1 MVAAACST
9 PHTADPTAPVLH
21 AVIEQPSTQQ
31 AAARIFGPAAA
42 TRTSI
47 DPAVQPHPILWS
59 ANDLIS
65 IHFNT
70 DVNGARRVYVL
81 SSGAGTQHADFTY
94 TQIYDTSDTG
104 VTISADPP
112 TDFTSLFAGYPG
124 EYVTISAQNSELLIE
139 PPREI
144 FLGLDDVDA
153 FPMIGTG
160 GADGSISFVCPFG
173 MICLPVTGT
182 TQIEAIYIDT
192 SDQQAEISGRFS
204 IDPQS
209 YATSFVES
217 VAGSQFFDIVE
228 QQQPPATHVH
238 ARILLCHTPSRY
250 IRGGHHIPI
259 RPRLGRLD
267 RNDHADAIHRIART
281 DPQPARRERHTVT
294 SPQRRTCHFPHK
306 R

>member
-9 PHTADPTAPVLH
+9 PRTADPTPAPVLH

-81 SSGAGTQHADFTY
+81 SAGEGTQHADFTY
-94 TQIYDTSDTG
+94 TQIYDTSDTD

-160 GADGSISFVCPFG
+160 GADGSISFACPFG

-192 SDQQAEISGRFS
+192 T
-204 IDPQS
+204 DPQS

-217 VAGSQFFDIVE
+217 VAGSQFSISWNSNSPL
-228 QQQPPATHVH
+228 QLTSTPAYFY
-238 ARILLCHTPSRY
+238 AILPAGTYEAGTTFQFVLASGASTVMTTQMPFTVSRAQ
-250 IRGGHHIPI
+250 I
-259 RPRLGRLD
+259 LNL
-267 RNDHADAIHRIART
+267 
-281 DPQPARRERHTVT
+281 PAVNVT
-294 SPQRRTCHFPHK
+294 Q
-306 R
+306 

>member
-9 PHTADPTAPVLH
+9 PRTADPTPAPVLH

-70 DVNGARRVYVL
+70 DVNGGRRVYVL

-94 TQIYDTSDTG
+94 TQIYDTSDTD

-160 GADGSISFVCPFG
+160 GADGIVTEGFTYQYTADADGSVLMNFFVSYSVLGITREDSCGVSIIGV
-173 MICLPVTGT
+173 L
-182 TQIEAIYIDT
+182 
-192 SDQQAEISGRFS
+192 
-204 IDPQS
+204 
-209 YATSFVES
+209 
-217 VAGSQFFDIVE
+217 
-228 QQQPPATHVH
+228 
-238 ARILLCHTPSRY
+238 
-250 IRGGHHIPI
+250 
-259 RPRLGRLD
+259 LD
-267 RNDHADAIHRIART
+267 RDGGYVNRAFCSDETLLTNADAVY
-281 DPQPARRERHTVT
+281 PAHFYVT
-294 SPQRRTCHFPHK
+294 LDKDGALTK
-306 R
+306 RNTEN

>member
-9 PHTADPTAPVLH
+9 PRTADPTPAPVLH

-70 DVNGARRVYVL
+70 DVNGGRRVYVL

-160 GADGSISFVCPFG
+160 GADGSISFACPFG

-192 SDQQAEISGRFS
+192 TDQQAEISGRFS

-217 VAGSQFFDIVE
+217 VAGSQFSISWNSKSPL
-228 QQQPPATHVH
+228 QLTSTPAYFY
-238 ARILLCHTPSRY
+238 AILPAGTYEAGTTFQFVLASGASTVMTTQMPFTVSRAQ
-250 IRGGHHIPI
+250 I
-259 RPRLGRLD
+259 LNL
-267 RNDHADAIHRIART
+267 
-281 DPQPARRERHTVT
+281 PAVNVT
-294 SPQRRTCHFPHK
+294 Q
-306 R
+306 

>member
-9 PHTADPTAPVLH
+9 PRTADPTPAPVLH

-70 DVNGARRVYVL
+70 DVNGGRRVYVL
-81 SSGAGTQHADFTY
+81 SAGEGTQHADFTY
-94 TQIYDTSDTG
+94 TQIYDTSDTD

-112 TDFTSLFAGYPG
+112 ADFTSLFAGYPG

-217 VAGSQFFDIVE
+217 VAGSQFSISWNSNSPL
-228 QQQPPATHVH
+228 QLTSTPAYFY
-238 ARILLCHTPSRY
+238 AILPAGTYEAGTTFQFVLASGASTVMTTQMPFTVSRAQ
-250 IRGGHHIPI
+250 I
-259 RPRLGRLD
+259 LNL
-267 RNDHADAIHRIART
+267 
-281 DPQPARRERHTVT
+281 PAVNVT
-294 SPQRRTCHFPHK
+294 Q
-306 R
+306 

>member
-70 DVNGARRVYVL
+70 DVNGGRRIYVL

-144 FLGLDDVDA
+144 FLGLDDADA
-153 FPMIGTG
+153 FPMIG
-160 GADGSISFVCPFG
+160 P
-173 MICLPVTGT
+173 
-182 TQIEAIYIDT
+182 
-192 SDQQAEISGRFS
+192 
-204 IDPQS
+204 
-209 YATSFVES
+209 
-217 VAGSQFFDIVE
+217 AG
-228 QQQPPATHVH
+228 P
-238 ARILLCHTPSRY
+238 
-250 IRGGHHIPI
+250 
-259 RPRLGRLD
+259 
-267 RNDHADAIHRIART
+267 DA
-281 DPQPARRERHTVT
+281 P
-294 SPQRRTCHFPHK
+294 
-306 R
+306 

>member
-1 MVAAACST
+1 MVAAACSA

-81 SSGAGTQHADFTY
+81 SAGEGTQHADFTY
-94 TQIYDTSDTG
+94 TQIYDTSDTD

-124 EYVTISAQNSELLIE
+124 EYVTIARRAKGTDNWFVGCTAGYNGHVSKLAFD
-139 PPREI
+139 
-144 FLGLDDVDA
+144 FLTPGK
-153 FPMIGTG
+153 TY
-160 GADGSISFVCPFG
+160 
-173 MICLPVTGT
+173 
-182 TQIEAIYIDT
+182 EATIY
-192 SDQQAEISGRFS
+192 
-204 IDPQS
+204 
-209 YATSFVES
+209 
-217 VAGSQFFDIVE
+217 
-228 QQQPPATHVH
+228 
-238 ARILLCHTPSRY
+238 
-250 IRGGHHIPI
+250 
-259 RPRLGRLD
+259 
-267 RNDHADAIHRIART
+267 ADAKDAHWQT
-281 DPQPARRERHTVT
+281 NPQAYTITRKKINSRSKLTLRAAVGGGYAISIKPVE
-294 SPQRRTCHFPHK
+294 
-306 R
+306 

>member
-1 MVAAACST
+1 MQHTPYRRPHGPRPACRHRTAEHAAGGS
-9 PHTADPTAPVLH
+9 PDIRSRSRH
-21 AVIEQPSTQQ
+21 
-31 AAARIFGPAAA
+31 
-42 TRTSI
+42 
-47 DPAVQPHPILWS
+47 QPHPILWS

-70 DVNGARRVYVL
+70 DVNGGRRVYVL

-217 VAGSQFFDIVE
+217 VAGSQFSISWNSNSPL
-228 QQQPPATHVH
+228 QLTSTPAYFY
-238 ARILLCHTPSRY
+238 AILPAGTYEAGTTFQFVLASGASTVMTTQMPFTVSRAQILNLPAVNVLPS
-250 IRGGHHIPI
+250 
-259 RPRLGRLD
+259 
-267 RNDHADAIHRIART
+267 A
-281 DPQPARRERHTVT
+281 
-294 SPQRRTCHFPHK
+294 SMRRTSRSMFQM
-306 R
+306 RSVFFST

>member
-1 MVAAACST
+1 MSSRLTHTILAAALVTAAACSD
-9 PHTADPTAPVLH
+9 PHTTDTGVATTLH
-21 AVIEQPSTQQ
+21 AVIEQPRVQQ
-31 AAARIFGPAAA
+31 AEASIFGRNMA

-47 DPAVQPHPILWS
+47 DASVLPHPILWS

-70 DVNGARRVYVL
+70 DVNGGRRVYVL
-81 SSGAGTQHADFTY
+81 TSGAGTQHAEFTY
-94 TQIYDTSDTG
+94 TQIYDTTDTD

-173 MICLPVTGT
+173 MICLPVTGSA
-182 TQIEAIYIDT
+182 QIEAIYIDT
-192 SDQQAEISGRFS
+192 SDQQAAISGRFS
-204 IDPQS
+204 VDPQS

-217 VAGSQFFDIVE
+217 VVGSQFSISWNGNSAL
-228 QQQPPATHVH
+228 QLTSTPAYFY
-238 ARILLCHTPSRY
+238 AILPAGTYQTGTTFRFLLASGASTVMTTQMPFTVSRAQ
-250 IRGGHHIPI
+250 I
-259 RPRLGRLD
+259 LNL
-267 RNDHADAIHRIART
+267 
-281 DPQPARRERHTVT
+281 PAVDVN
-294 SPQRRTCHFPHK
+294 P
-306 R
+306 

>member
-9 PHTADPTAPVLH
+9 PRTADPTPAPVLH

-70 DVNGARRVYVL
+70 DVNGGRRVYVL

-192 SDQQAEISGRFS
+192 TDQQAEISGRFS

-217 VAGSQFFDIVE
+217 VAGSQFSISWNSNS
-228 QQQPPATHVH
+228 P
-238 ARILLCHTPSRY
+238 CNS
-250 IRGGHHIPI
+250 
-259 RPRLGRLD
+259 RPRP
-267 RNDHADAIHRIART
+267 HT
-281 DPQPARRERHTVT
+281 SMPYSQPVHTRRAPHSNSS
-294 SPQRRTCHFPHK
+294 SPRGPRP
-306 R
+306 